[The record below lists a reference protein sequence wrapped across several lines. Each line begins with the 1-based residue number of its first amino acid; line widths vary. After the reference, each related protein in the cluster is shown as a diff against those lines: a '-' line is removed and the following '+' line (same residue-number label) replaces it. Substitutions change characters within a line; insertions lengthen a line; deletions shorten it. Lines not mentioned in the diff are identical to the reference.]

1 MKNDLYGGEFP
12 GFFFH
17 LLFSGL
23 DLKIAQ
29 SQKCT
34 VKVDKKSSKAFQPE
48 DKEGG
53 PVGWKML
60 RGMLFFSFCSS
71 ALYLRQAL
79 VKKRYSYSG
88 GSRESTHN
96 SKRKTSLTR
105 RTENRYLYDAE
116 SITVSTR
123 NGLSYRKCMNSTG
136 GQNPGFLV
144 SVPKKE
150 ALGNHK
156 VWEKSWRRGKW
167 RDTLNL
173 CMTL

>member
-1 MKNDLYGGEFP
+1 MIYMVVNSL
-12 GFFFH
+12 FFFF
-17 LLFSGL
+17 LFSSLIFRLRLEDTSITEMYSESG
-23 DLKIAQ
+23 Q
-29 SQKCT
+29 
-34 VKVDKKSSKAFQPE
+34 KSSKAFQPE

-123 NGLSYRKCMNSTG
+123 NGLSYRKCMIA
-136 GQNPGFLV
+136 Q
-144 SVPKKE
+144 E
-150 ALGNHK
+150 AKILAF
-156 VWEKSWRRGKW
+156 
-167 RDTLNL
+167 
-173 CMTL
+173 

>member
-1 MKNDLYGGEFP
+1 
-12 GFFFH
+12 
-17 LLFSGL
+17 
-23 DLKIAQ
+23 
-29 SQKCT
+29 
-34 VKVDKKSSKAFQPE
+34 
-48 DKEGG
+48 
-53 PVGWKML
+53 ML
-60 RGMLFFSFCSS
+60 WGMLFFSFCSS

-88 GSRESTHN
+88 GNRESTHN

-123 NGLSYRKCMNSTG
+123 NGLLQKVYDSTG

-144 SVPKKE
+144 SIPKKE
-150 ALGNHK
+150 APGNHK

>member
-1 MKNDLYGGEFP
+1 MENVEGNAL
-12 GFFFH
+12 FFF
-17 LLFSGL
+17 LLFCPLPKTSS
-23 DLKIAQ
+23 
-29 SQKCT
+29 SQEE
-34 VKVDKKSSKAFQPE
+34 VFLQW
-48 DKEGG
+48 
-53 PVGWKML
+53 WKQGKHPQL
-60 RGMLFFSFCSS
+60 
-71 ALYLRQAL
+71 Q
-79 VKKRYSYSG
+79 
-88 GSRESTHN
+88 E
-96 SKRKTSLTR
+96 KTSLTR